1 MEKIINGKEI
11 ANNIQNEILQFVNNQ
26 KANNKSIPTLAI
38 VQIGND
44 GGSTYYRNSVVK
56 QCLKLGIIT
65 KEYVKEETTSEE
77 EAILLIKDI
86 NEDKNIHGA
95 LVLMPFPKH
104 INSKKV
110 INILS
115 PEKDIDGLTDIN
127 SGKLFIGE
135 PMFVPCTPSSVIRII
150 ESIDIELSGKEVVVI
165 GRSNVVGKPLSM
177 LLLNKNATVTIAH
190 SKTKDLKEVCR
201 RADVLVSAIG
211 VPNFVTKDFVKKGA
225 VVIDVGTSNVEGK
238 ITGDVNLD
246 NVLEEVS
253 MATPV
258 PGGVGA
264 VTTSMLLKNL
274 CKACEENV
282 Y

>member
-11 ANNIQNEILQFVNNQ
+11 ANNIQNEILQFVNDQ

-44 GGSTYYRNSVVK
+44 GGSTYYRNSVIK
-56 QCLKLGIIT
+56 QCTKLGIIT

-77 EAILLIKDI
+77 DALLLIKEI

-110 INILS
+110 INTLS
-115 PEKDIDGLTDIN
+115 PLKDIDGLTDVN

-135 PMFVPCTPSSVIRII
+135 PLYVPCTPSSVIRII

-190 SKTKDLKEVCR
+190 SKTKDLQEVCR

-211 VPNFVTKDFVKKGA
+211 VPNFVTKDFVKKDA

-238 ITGDVNLD
+238 ITGDVYLD
-246 NVLEEVS
+246 NVVEEVS
-253 MATPV
+253 MVTPV

>member
-26 KANNKSIPTLAI
+26 KANNKSNPTLAI

-56 QCLKLGIIT
+56 QCIKLGIIT

-77 EAILLIKDI
+77 EALLLIKDI

-110 INILS
+110 INTLS

-211 VPNFVTKDFVKKGA
+211 VPKFVTKDFVKKGA

-253 MATPV
+253 MVTPV